1 MFGFLFSCSS
11 YITNISWIQVTMATK
26 PLLKMLPYVVTII
39 VLVISSIRNKRE
51 NQPPASL
58 GLSYFRE
65 ER

>member
-1 MFGFLFSCSS
+1 
-11 YITNISWIQVTMATK
+11 
-26 PLLKMLPYVVTII
+26 MLPYVVTLI

-51 NQPPASL
+51 NQPPQSL